1 MTTIRNKPTNH
12 LKEYKLEL
20 GLSGR
25 AVLVTGGSSNIG
37 AATAVS
43 FGREAARVA
52 LTYRKNRAA
61 AEKVA
66 SEIEQ
71 AGGQAFVLPFDL
83 EDPEAPQQLVNQVAE
98 HWGGLDVLINNAV
111 RWADHDPTGGPRS
124 FEGDQ
129 DWVRLIDSNL
139 TGQLRVLHS
148 AMPLLRRSGS
158 GRVVNLST
166 SLVERGMVGSVAYTA
181 AKSGLYGATRS
192 LAWEAGSDGVLVNV
206 VMPGW
211 VIDGKDLPFEI
222 PQALMDEQTGRLPT
236 GRLPLARHIADTV
249 VFLASQA
256 NQSITG
262 EIIRVTGGTS

>member
-1 MTTIRNKPTNH
+1 MD
-12 LKEYKLEL
+12 L
-20 GLSGR
+20 GLNGR

-43 FGREAARVA
+43 FGREGARVA
-52 LTYRKNRAA
+52 LTYRSRREA

-66 SEIEQ
+66 EEIEQ

-83 EDPEAPQQLVNQVAE
+83 EDSEAPKRLVDEVVE
-98 HWGGLDVLINNAV
+98 HWGGLDVLVNNAV
-111 RWADHDPTGGPRS
+111 RWADRNPTDGPSR
-124 FEGDQ
+124 FED
-129 DWVRLIDSNL
+129 DKNWAHLIDANL
-139 TGQLRVLHS
+139 VASLQVLH
-148 AMPLLRRSGS
+148 AALPVLRSSGS
-158 GRVVNLST
+158 GRVVNIST

-181 AKSGLYGATRS
+181 AKSGLYGASRS
-192 LAWEAGSDGVLVNV
+192 VAWEAGGDGVLVNV

-211 VIDGKDLPFEI
+211 VIDGKDLPYEI
-222 PQALMDEQTGRLPT
+222 PQGIIDEQTGRLPT
-236 GRLPLARHIADTV
+236 GRLPLARHIADAV